1 MRDKHLSLNILKIK
15 AREQVYTLLSGNNL
29 SKLHGEGYDLS
40 EIREYQIGDD
50 VRKINWMITAKMGR
64 PYIKE
69 LHANRELSIVVSTMM
84 DGSLYFGKS
93 NFKQYKLAEVVALLG
108 YATKQSGDIF
118 SAISYVD
125 KGIRFLPPTKEIYH
139 IDSFIDDIYSVE
151 LLGSSISYSDGIE
164 ETFRR
169 VVKPSLI
176 FVVGDFLQEVDLS
189 LLAQK
194 HEVIAIIIR
203 DRAEEDPRKL
213 GEVILHNPTDS
224 RDMTTYFSQKSIDRY
239 LAKLKKHDETI
250 TRHFSQHKIRYK
262 KIYSDEEAI
271 GKLVTLMAN

>member
-1 MRDKHLSLNILKIK
+1 MIDHKLALDILKIK
-15 AREQVYTLLSGNNL
+15 AKEQVYTLLSGNNL

-50 VRKINWMITAKMGR
+50 VRKINWMITAKMGK

-84 DGSLYFGKS
+84 DGSLYFGKTDA
-93 NFKQYKLAEVVALLG
+93 KQQKLAEVVALLG
-108 YATKQSGDIF
+108 YASLHSGDTF
-118 SAISYVD
+118 SAISHTDRGV
-125 KGIRFLPPTKEIYH
+125 RFLPPTKEIYS
-139 IDSFIDDIYSVE
+139 IDTLIDDIYNIE
-151 LLGSSISYSDGIE
+151 LLESSISYRDGIE

-169 VVKPSLI
+169 VLKPSLI

-203 DRAEEDPRKL
+203 DQAEEDPQKL
-213 GEVILHNPTDS
+213 GEVILHNPTDGKE
-224 RDMTTYFSQKSIDRY
+224 MTTYFGQKSVDRY
-239 LAKLKKHDETI
+239 LTRLKKHDEAI
-250 TRHFSQHKIRYK
+250 IKHFSQQKIRYQ
-262 KIYSDEEAI
+262 KIYSNEDAI
-271 GKLVTLMAN
+271 GRLIDLFNS

>member
-1 MRDKHLSLNILKIK
+1 MIDHNLALNILKIK

-50 VRKINWMITAKMGR
+50 VRKINWMITAKMGK

-69 LHANRELSIVVSTMM
+69 LHANRELSIVVSAMM
-84 DGSLYFGKS
+84 DGSLYFGKA
-93 NFKQYKLAEVVALLG
+93 NAKQHKLAEVVALLG
-108 YATKQSGDIF
+108 YASSHSGDIF
-118 SAISYVD
+118 SAISYTDRGV
-125 KGIRFLPPTKEIYH
+125 KFLPPTKEIYS
-139 IDSFIDDIYSVE
+139 IDRFVDDIYSVE
-151 LLGSSISYSDGIE
+151 LLESSISYSDGIE

-169 VVKPSLI
+169 VLKPSLI

-203 DRAEEDPRKL
+203 DRAEDDPQKL
-213 GEVILHNPTDS
+213 GEVILRNPTDGK
-224 RDMTTYFSQKSIDRY
+224 DATTYFSQKSIDRY
-239 LAKLKKHDETI
+239 LAKLKKHDDTI
-250 TRHFSQHKIRYK
+250 IKHFSQHKIRYQ
-262 KIYSDEEAI
+262 KIYSNEDAI
-271 GKLVTLMAN
+271 GRLINLFNS